1 MGGVKV
7 ILTNVAVAC
16 NIISSSDNV
25 FNLIYKSQPQTNK
38 MTIGYFTVR
47 ITIGITEIRTSFFLN
62 LYLKNDKG
70 SNKVG

>member
-25 FNLIYKSQPQTNK
+25 FNLINKSQPQTNK